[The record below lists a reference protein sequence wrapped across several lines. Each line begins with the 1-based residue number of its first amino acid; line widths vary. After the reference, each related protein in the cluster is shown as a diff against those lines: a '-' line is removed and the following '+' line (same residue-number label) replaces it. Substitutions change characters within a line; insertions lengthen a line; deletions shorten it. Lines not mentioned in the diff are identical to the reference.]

1 MTVASGGATRGSA
14 FLGLAAL
21 VEAEDR
27 FGFLAGYDVGE
38 VAVMLLAAMRA
49 LEVAYGRLFPGEGL
63 AGALRQLGVDDIV
76 LNGDDR

>member
-1 MTVASGGATRGSA
+1 MTVASGGSA

-38 VAVMLLAAMRA
+38 VAVMLLAAMEA
-49 LEVAYGRLFPGEGL
+49 LEVAYGRLFPGADL
-63 AGALRQLGVDDIV
+63 AGALRQLGVDDI
-76 LNGDDR
+76 LDGDDR